1 MFDCLHENDKKHK
14 IFFKKNPNLTTLQI
28 QVTTAKLVKSK
39 NQSTTNTLTTQTII
53 VVA

>member
-1 MFDCLHENDKKHK
+1 MFDCLHENDKKRK
-14 IFFKKNPNLTTLQI
+14 IKKKNPNLTTLQI
-28 QVTTAKLVKSK
+28 QATTAKLVKRK